1 MDNDMKARERIV
13 RLLLYVLAKP
23 NKYTLKDLAKYFK
36 VSIDTIEADIDF
48 LEYAGISVKK
58 ERKGRANVFA
68 IEVNDGFDELRYL
81 QPLSE
86 QDIASIHHGLNYL
99 TDNTKSFYLKKK
111 LNTLYDFQKLG
122 LNALRKP
129 NLERINQLEKA
140 IKSKKLVTLKNYK
153 SNSNDIR
160 DREVEVFLISP
171 EIDTIQA
178 FDVNDKKVKHFKL
191 SRIDTVLIEK
201 IDWKYESR
209 HDERPTD
216 VFRIAMKGQIWV
228 ELTIDVYAYN
238 SLIDNYPKAKGECQ
252 SMSTSHTF
260 HFQSKVNPKF
270 FGLTNFIMNNA
281 GHVQIISPPGLKEK
295 VREKIADLL
304 KDLDES

>member
-23 NKYTLKDLAKYFK
+23 FKYTLKNLAKYFD
-36 VSIDTIEADIDF
+36 VSIDTIEDDIVF
-48 LEYAGISVKK
+48 LKFAGIDVKK
-58 ERKGRANVFA
+58 KRKGRANVFA
-68 IEVNDGFDELRYL
+68 IEINDDFDELRYL
-81 QPLSE
+81 RPLSE
-86 QDIASIHHGLNYL
+86 QDIASIHHGLGYL
-99 TDNTKSFYLKKK
+99 GNTTKAYYLKKK
-111 LNTLYDFQKLG
+111 LNALYDFQKLG

-140 IKSKKLVTLKNYK
+140 IKTKKRVTLKNYK

-178 FDVNDKKVKHFKL
+178 FDVVDKKVKHFKL
-191 SRIDTVLIEK
+191 SRIDTVIIGED
-201 IDWKYESR
+201 DWKYKRR

-216 VFRIAMKGQIWV
+216 VFRIAMKGQVWV

-252 SMSTSHTF
+252 KMNTPHTF

-270 FGLTNFIMNNA
+270 LGLTNFIMNNA
-281 GHVQIISPPGLKEK
+281 GHVKIISPPTLKEK
-295 VREKIADLL
+295 VREKITILL
-304 KDLDES
+304 KDLE

>member
-1 MDNDMKARERIV
+1 MKPRERIV
-13 RLLLYVLAKP
+13 RLLLYILAKP
-23 NKYTLKDLAKYFK
+23 NKYTLKDLAKHFE

-48 LEYAGISVKK
+48 LEFAGIKVEK

-68 IEVNDGFDELRYL
+68 IEINDGFEELRYL
-81 QPLSE
+81 QPLSK
-86 QDIASIHHGLNYL
+86 QDIASIHHGLDYL
-99 TDNTKSFYLKKK
+99 SNNTKVHYLKKK
-111 LNTLYDFQKLG
+111 LDALYDFQKLG

-140 IKSKKLVTLKNYK
+140 IKLKKLVTLKNYK

-178 FDVNDKKVKHFKL
+178 FDVIDKKVKHFKL
-191 SRIDTVLIEK
+191 SRIDTVLLRED
-201 IDWKYESR
+201 DWKYERR

-216 VFRIAMKGQIWV
+216 VFRIAMKGQVWV

-238 SLIDNYPKAKGECQ
+238 SLIDNYPKAKGDCELT
-252 SMSTSHTF
+252 STSNTF

-270 FGLTNFIMNNA
+270 LGLTNFIMNNA
-281 GHVQIISPPGLKEK
+281 GHVKIISPPELNEK
-295 VREKIADLL
+295 VREKATILL
-304 KDLDES
+304 KSLT